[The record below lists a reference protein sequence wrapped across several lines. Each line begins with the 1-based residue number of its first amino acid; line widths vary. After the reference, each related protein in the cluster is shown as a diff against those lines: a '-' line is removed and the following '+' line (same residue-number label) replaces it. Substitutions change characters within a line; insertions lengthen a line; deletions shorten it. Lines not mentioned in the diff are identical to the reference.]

1 MQTRLNRITLV
12 GLFAAALVVSAP
24 LLPTPARA
32 QANTVTTNETIP
44 FSSVV
49 VETCNGNS
57 VTLTGQLHL
66 VHHFTTDSSGGT
78 HMTTHTNYQGV
89 EGTSAPVPVAYQ
101 AVSSNTHK
109 FKDNGNN
116 PQSVF
121 HNVDRVRLISQG
133 STDNLILNFTT
144 HTTVNAEGTA
154 TSTFIKAEAE
164 CNG

>member
-1 MQTRLNRITLV
+1 MPTRSTRWSLAAL
-12 GLFAAALVVSAP
+12 LAAALVASAS

-32 QANTVTTNETIP
+32 QATTVTTNETIT
-44 FSSVV
+44 FNSTVV
-49 VETCNGNS
+49 DTCNGSS

-66 VHHFTTDSSGGT
+66 VHHFTTDSNGGT

-89 EGTSAPVPVAYQ
+89 SGTGSPVLINYN

-109 FKDNGNN
+109 VK
-116 PQSVF
+116 QSGSNQQTVF

-133 STDNLILNFTT
+133 SADNLIINVTT
-144 HTTVNAEGTA
+144 HTTVNANGTA
-154 TSTFIKAEAE
+154 TTTFIDAEAE